1 MHDERV
7 HDHAHGHGHA
17 HGSEDARR
25 LAVALALIVGF
36 MAGEVV
42 AGILA
47 HSLALL
53 SDAAHMVTDA
63 GAIALS
69 LLALRLA
76 SRPAEGSLTFGLRRA
91 EVLSAQ
97 ANGGALL
104 VLAVLILYEAV
115 RRLVAPLDAGG
126 WTMLAVALAGV
137 AVNLVATAQLARA
150 NRANMAVEGSYQHI
164 VTDLAAF
171 AATAV
176 AGVLILLTGFTR
188 ADPIASLVVV
198 ALMLRSAYGLLRD
211 SGRVLL
217 EAAPSGMDV
226 EQIGL
231 ALAADP
237 RVSSVHDLHVWE
249 IGTDFPALSAH
260 VLVRQGDD
268 CHAVRRDL
276 ERLLGERFDL
286 HHTTL
291 QVEHTESSR
300 QRVELGEAV
309 ARRTPVER

>member
-1 MHDERV
+1 MAHR
-7 HDHAHGHGHA
+7 HDHGG
-17 HGSEDARR
+17 DRR
-25 LAVALALIVGF
+25 ALLIALVLIVGL
-36 MAGEVV
+36 MAVEVV

-47 HSLALL
+47 ESLALL
-53 SDAAHMVTDA
+53 SDAAHMLTDA
-63 GAIALS
+63 GAVAVS

-76 SRPAEGSLTFGLRRA
+76 ARPAGGNLTFGLRRA

-104 VLAVLILYEAV
+104 VLAGLILYAAI
-115 RRLVAPLDAGG
+115 RRLVTPLDAGG
-126 WTMLAVALAGV
+126 WAMLAVALGGT
-137 AVNLVATAQLARA
+137 AVNLVATAELGRA
-150 NRANMAVEGSYQHI
+150 NRANMAVEGSYQH
-164 VTDLAAF
+164 VLTDLFAF
-171 AATAV
+171 MATAV
-176 AGVLILLTGFTR
+176 AGAIILVTGFTR
-188 ADPIASLVVV
+188 ADPLASLVVV
-198 ALMLRSAYGLLRD
+198 ALMLRSAVGLLRQ

-217 EAAPSGMDV
+217 EAAPAGMDV
-226 EQIGL
+226 DAIGL

-237 RVSSVHDLHVWE
+237 RVSSIHDLHVWE

-276 ERLLGERFDL
+276 ERLLRDRFDL

-291 QVEHTESSR
+291 QVEHVESAPR
-300 QRVELGEAV
+300 RVELGEAV

>member
-1 MHDERV
+1 MAHR
-7 HDHAHGHGHA
+7 HDHGG
-17 HGSEDARR
+17 DRR
-25 LAVALALIVGF
+25 ALLIALVLIVGL
-36 MAGEVV
+36 MAVEVV

-47 HSLALL
+47 ESLALL
-53 SDAAHMVTDA
+53 SDAAHMLTDA
-63 GAIALS
+63 GAVAVS

-76 SRPAEGSLTFGLRRA
+76 ARPAGGNLTFGLRRA

-104 VLAVLILYEAV
+104 VLAGLILYAAI
-115 RRLVAPLDAGG
+115 RRLVTPLDAGG
-126 WTMLAVALAGV
+126 WAMLAVALGGT
-137 AVNLVATAQLARA
+137 AVNLVATAELGRA
-150 NRANMAVEGSYQHI
+150 NRANMAVEGSYQH
-164 VTDLAAF
+164 VLTDLFAF
-171 AATAV
+171 MATAV
-176 AGVLILLTGFTR
+176 AGAIILVTGFTR
-188 ADPIASLVVV
+188 ADPLASLVVV
-198 ALMLRSAYGLLRD
+198 ALMLRSALGLLRQ

-217 EAAPSGMDV
+217 EAAPAGMDV
-226 EQIGL
+226 DAIGL

-237 RVSSVHDLHVWE
+237 RVSSIHDLHVWE

-276 ERLLGERFDL
+276 ERLLHDRFDL

-291 QVEHTESSR
+291 QVEHVESAPR
-300 QRVELGEAV
+300 RVELGEAV

>member
-1 MHDERV
+1 VVHRHDN
-7 HDHAHGHGHA
+7 DG
-17 HGSEDARR
+17 DRR
-25 LAVALALIVGF
+25 ALAVALALIASL

-53 SDAAHMVTDA
+53 SDAAHMLTDA
-63 GAIALS
+63 GALAVS
-69 LLALRLA
+69 LVAIRLA
-76 SRPAEGSLTFGLRRA
+76 ARPAAGSLTFGLRRA
-91 EVLSAQ
+91 EILSAQ

-104 VLAVLILYEAV
+104 VLAALILYESV
-115 RRLVAPLDAGG
+115 RRLVTPLQADG
-126 WTMLAVALAGV
+126 WTMLGVALAGT
-137 AVNLVATAQLARA
+137 AVNVVATAQLARA
-150 NRANMAVEGSYQHI
+150 NRANMAVEGSYQH
-164 VTDLAAF
+164 VLTDLFAF
-171 AATAV
+171 VATAV
-176 AGVLILLTGFTR
+176 AGGLILVTGFTR

-198 ALMLRSAYGLLRD
+198 ALMMRSSFGLLRE

-226 EQIGL
+226 DAIGH
-231 ALAADP
+231 ALAGDP
-237 RVSSVHDLHVWE
+237 RVSSVHDLHVWQ

-276 ERLLGERFDL
+276 ERLLRERFGLD
-286 HHTTL
+286 HTTL
-291 QVEHTESSR
+291 QVEHAESAR
-300 QRVELGEAV
+300 QPVELGEAV

>member
-1 MHDERV
+1 VSHRHDVRG
-7 HDHAHGHGHA
+7 D
-17 HGSEDARR
+17 RR
-25 LAVALALIVGF
+25 ALRAALALIAAF

-53 SDAAHMVTDA
+53 ADAAHMLTDA

-76 SRPAEGSLTFGLRRA
+76 ARPAGGSLTFGLRRA

-104 VLAVLILYEAV
+104 VLASLILYEAV
-115 RRLVAPLDAGG
+115 RRLVTPLDAGG
-126 WTMLAVALAGV
+126 RTMLVVALVGT
-137 AVNLVATAQLARA
+137 AVNLAATAQLARA
-150 NRANMAVEGSYQHI
+150 DRANMAVEGSYQH
-164 VTDLAAF
+164 VLTDLAAF

-176 AGVLILLTGFTR
+176 AGAVILATGFTR

-249 IGTDFPALSAH
+249 IGSDFPALSAH

-268 CHAVRRDL
+268 CHAVRSDL
-276 ERLLGERFDL
+276 ERLVAERFDL

-291 QVEHTESSR
+291 QVEHAESAS

>member
-1 MHDERV
+1 VSHR
-7 HDHAHGHGHA
+7 HDHGR
-17 HGSEDARR
+17 DRR
-25 LAVALALIVGF
+25 ALLVALVLIAGL
-36 MAGEVV
+36 MGGEVV
-42 AGILA
+42 AGILS

-53 SDAAHMVTDA
+53 SDAAHMLTDA
-63 GAIALS
+63 GALALS

-76 SRPAEGSLTFGLRRA
+76 TRPAGGSLTFGLRRA
-91 EVLSAQ
+91 EALSAQ

-104 VLAVLILYEAV
+104 VLAALILYEAV
-115 RRLVAPLDAGG
+115 RRLVTPLDAGG
-126 WTMLAVALAGV
+126 WTMVGVALAGT
-137 AVNLVATAQLARA
+137 AVNLIATAQLGRA

-164 VTDLAAF
+164 LTDLVAF

-176 AGVLILLTGFTR
+176 AGAVILGTGFTR

-198 ALMLRSAYGLLRD
+198 TLMLRSGYGLLRD

-217 EAAPSGMDV
+217 EAAPTGMDV
-226 EQIGL
+226 ERIGL

-249 IGTDFPALSAH
+249 LGTDFPALSAH

-291 QVEHTESSR
+291 QVEHAESPR
-300 QRVELGEAV
+300 QPVELGEAV
-309 ARRTPVER
+309 ARRTPVDR

>member
-1 MHDERV
+1 VAHR
-7 HDHAHGHGHA
+7 HDHGA
-17 HGSEDARR
+17 DRR
-25 LAVALALIVGF
+25 ALIVALVLIVGL
-36 MAGEVV
+36 MAVEVI

-47 HSLALL
+47 DSLALL
-53 SDAAHMVTDA
+53 SDSAHMVTDA
-63 GAIALS
+63 GAVALS

-76 SRPAEGSLTFGLRRA
+76 ARPAGGSLTFGLRRA

-104 VLAVLILYEAV
+104 VLAGLILYEAI
-115 RRLVAPLDAGG
+115 RRLVTPLDAGG
-126 WTMLAVALAGV
+126 WTMLAVALGGTV
-137 AVNLVATAQLARA
+137 VNLVATAQLGRA
-150 NRANMAVEGSYQHI
+150 NRANMAVEGSYQHLL
-164 VTDLAAF
+164 TDLFAF
-171 AATAV
+171 MATAV
-176 AGVLILLTGFTR
+176 AGAIILLTGFTR
-188 ADPIASLVVV
+188 ADPLASLVVV
-198 ALMLRSAYGLLRD
+198 ALMVRSSIGLLRE

-217 EAAPSGMDV
+217 EAAPAGMDV
-226 EQIGL
+226 EAIGL

-276 ERLLGERFDL
+276 EGLLRERFDL
-286 HHTTL
+286 RHTTL
-291 QVEHTESSR
+291 QVEHAGSAP
-300 QRVELGEAV
+300 QPIELGEAV

>member
-1 MHDERV
+1 MAHR
-7 HDHAHGHGHA
+7 HDHGG
-17 HGSEDARR
+17 DRR
-25 LAVALALIVGF
+25 ALLIALVLIVGL
-36 MAGEVV
+36 MAVEVV

-53 SDAAHMVTDA
+53 SDAAHMLTDA
-63 GAIALS
+63 GAVAVS

-76 SRPAEGSLTFGLRRA
+76 ARPAGGNLTFGLRRA

-104 VLAVLILYEAV
+104 VLAGLILYEAI
-115 RRLVAPLDAGG
+115 RRLVTPLDAGG
-126 WTMLAVALAGV
+126 WAMLVVALGGI
-137 AVNLVATAQLARA
+137 AVNLVATAELGRA
-150 NRANMAVEGSYQHI
+150 NRANMAVEGSYQH
-164 VTDLAAF
+164 VLTDLFAF
-171 AATAV
+171 MATAV
-176 AGVLILLTGFTR
+176 AGAIILVTGFTR
-188 ADPIASLVVV
+188 ADPLASLVVV
-198 ALMLRSAYGLLRD
+198 ALMLRSAFGLLRQ

-217 EAAPSGMDV
+217 EAAPPGMDADA
-226 EQIGL
+226 IGL
-231 ALAADP
+231 ALASDP
-237 RVSSVHDLHVWE
+237 RVGSVHDLHVWE

-276 ERLLGERFDL
+276 ERLLHDRFDL

-291 QVEHTESSR
+291 QVEHVESAPR
-300 QRVELGEAV
+300 RVELGDAV

>member
-1 MHDERV
+1 VSHR
-7 HDHAHGHGHA
+7 HDHGR
-17 HGSEDARR
+17 DRR
-25 LAVALALIVGF
+25 ALLVALVLIAGL
-36 MAGEVV
+36 MGGEVV
-42 AGILA
+42 AGILS

-53 SDAAHMVTDA
+53 SDAAHMLTDA
-63 GAIALS
+63 GALALS

-76 SRPAEGSLTFGLRRA
+76 TRPAGGSLTFGLRRA
-91 EVLSAQ
+91 EALSAQ

-104 VLAVLILYEAV
+104 VLAALILYEAV
-115 RRLVAPLDAGG
+115 RRLVTPLDAGG
-126 WTMLAVALAGV
+126 WTMLGVALAGT
-137 AVNLVATAQLARA
+137 AVNLIATAQLGRA

-164 VTDLAAF
+164 LTDLVAF

-176 AGVLILLTGFTR
+176 AGAVILGTGFTR

-198 ALMLRSAYGLLRD
+198 TLMLRSGYGLLRD

-217 EAAPSGMDV
+217 EAAPTGMDV
-226 EQIGL
+226 ERIGL

-237 RVSSVHDLHVWE
+237 RVNSVHDLHVWE
-249 IGTDFPALSAH
+249 LGTDFPALSAH

-268 CHAVRRDL
+268 CHAVRREL

-291 QVEHTESSR
+291 QVEHAESPR
-300 QRVELGEAV
+300 QPVELGEAV
-309 ARRTPVER
+309 ARRTPVDR

>member
-1 MHDERV
+1 MAHR
-7 HDHAHGHGHA
+7 HDHGG
-17 HGSEDARR
+17 DRR
-25 LAVALALIVGF
+25 ALLIALVLIVGL
-36 MAGEVV
+36 MAVEVV

-53 SDAAHMVTDA
+53 SDAAHMLTDA
-63 GAIALS
+63 GAVAVS

-76 SRPAEGSLTFGLRRA
+76 TRPAGGNLTFGLRRA

-104 VLAVLILYEAV
+104 VLAGLILYEAI
-115 RRLVAPLDAGG
+115 RRLVTPLDAGG
-126 WTMLAVALAGV
+126 WAMLVVALGGI
-137 AVNLVATAQLARA
+137 AVNLVATAELGRA
-150 NRANMAVEGSYQHI
+150 NRANMAVEGSYQH
-164 VTDLAAF
+164 VLTDLFAF
-171 AATAV
+171 MATAV
-176 AGVLILLTGFTR
+176 AGAIILVTGFTR
-188 ADPIASLVVV
+188 ADPLASLVVV
-198 ALMLRSAYGLLRD
+198 ALMLRSAFGLLRQ

-217 EAAPSGMDV
+217 EAAPAGMDADA
-226 EQIGL
+226 IGL
-231 ALAADP
+231 ALASDP

-276 ERLLGERFDL
+276 ERLLHDRFDL

-291 QVEHTESSR
+291 QVEHVESAPG
-300 QRVELGEAV
+300 RVELGEAV

>member
-1 MHDERV
+1 MSHR
-7 HDHAHGHGHA
+7 HNHGG
-17 HGSEDARR
+17 DRR
-25 LAVALALIVGF
+25 ALLVALALIAGL
-36 MAGEVV
+36 MAVEVV

-53 SDAAHMVTDA
+53 SDAAHMLTDA

-76 SRPAEGSLTFGLRRA
+76 ARPAGGSLTFGLRRA

-115 RRLVAPLDAGG
+115 RRLVTPLDAGG
-126 WTMLAVALAGV
+126 WTILLVALAGT

-150 NRANMAVEGSYQHI
+150 NRANMAVEGSYQHLL
-164 VTDLAAF
+164 TDLAAF

-176 AGVLILLTGFTR
+176 AGAVILGTGFTR
-188 ADPIASLVVV
+188 ADPLASLVVV

-249 IGTDFPALSAH
+249 IGADFSALSAH

-276 ERLLGERFDL
+276 ERLLAERFDL

-291 QVEHTESSR
+291 QVEHAESSR
-300 QRVELGEAV
+300 QSVELGEAV